1 MKENNPLSPHIQI
14 YNWHISSLIS
24 ISHRITGIINIIL
37 ITLIC
42 LWTALLLLGDINY
55 ELIQKFFETFFG
67 KFLIMGTVW
76 SFSFQILSEIRH
88 LFWDLGL
95 GFELKTSN
103 ITGLLVIFGSF
114 VLTILIF
121 TLGSSVILMPLMLW
135 FLFNLVSYYDKSYDE
150 VLLFFTSQPTKFLFS
165 LFIIFAY
172 FYSSLSISEV
182 FEDYIESEKLK
193 YVANRLLYLF
203 AIIIPIST
211 LLLLFKLSL

>member
-1 MKENNPLSPHIQI
+1 M
-14 YNWHISSLIS
+14 
-24 ISHRITGIINIIL
+24 INATKKWI
-37 ITLIC
+37 
-42 LWTALLLLGDINY
+42 
-55 ELIQKFFETFFG
+55 
-67 KFLIMGTVW
+67 FLK
-76 SFSFQILSEIRH
+76 L
-88 LFWDLGL
+88 
-95 GFELKTSN
+95 
-103 ITGLLVIFGSF
+103 
-114 VLTILIF
+114 
-121 TLGSSVILMPLMLW
+121 SSVILMPLMLW